1 APLLEEG
8 RLFGLIIL
16 GPKRSGSPYFT
27 DDADLLQTLAHQS
40 AVAIR
45 NAKTHQR
52 VVQVNE
58 ELKKTLATI
67 ESGVVAVGTRDRVS
81 VFNKAAEQFTGLSA
95 DVLRGRGID
104 QLQPVLVR
112 LIEATLGGD
121 QDLHPTPAEPLRRCE
136 LPGQLQPGGRPRDR
150 PGG

>member
-1 APLLEEG
+1 MDLTFNERELAFRDELADQYPGGEADMVRLNADVAAPLLEEG
-8 RLFGLIIL
+8 RLFGLIVL

-45 NAKTHQR
+45 NAQTHQR

-67 ESGVVAVGTRDRVS
+67 ECGVVAVGIRDKVT
-81 VFNKAAEQFTGLSA
+81 VFNKAAVNCSQ
-95 DVLRGRGID
+95 V
-104 QLQPVLVR
+104 PVLGCGR
-112 LIEATLGGD
+112 A
-121 QDLHPTPAEPLRRCE
+121 RRA
-136 LPGQLQPGGRPRDR
+136 
-150 PGG
+150 